1 MPSRKAGR
9 RSLEE
14 TSLSAADV
22 PVKREISEAADPTHG
37 VASEPTVKRRKG
49 LGVRVIGG
57 RIYDPVNGKTCHQ
70 VYSSISWNA

>member
-1 MPSRKAGR
+1 MPSKKAGR

-14 TSLSAADV
+14 TSLSAADI
-22 PVKREISEAADPTHG
+22 PVKKDISEIADPTHG
-37 VASEPTVKRRKG
+37 VTSEPTVKRRKG

-70 VYSSISWNA
+70 VDCSIICNA